1 MNIQKNV
8 DAVRQNIQS
17 FTTDPQA
24 VNIVAATKYA
34 DPEQMIALFESG
46 ITMMG
51 ENRVDSLLEKKCQI
65 IFTY

>member
-34 DPEQMIALFESG
+34 DPE
-46 ITMMG
+46 
-51 ENRVDSLLEKKCQI
+51 
-65 IFTY
+65 